1 MTNQKFQNA
10 VKALTSGVSSP
21 KAIERHFATV
31 STFEAQT
38 AQKIKELRVKY
49 IPVLRKI
56 YGLSKES
63 YREKS
68 ITMETFSCHIL
79 HVSATQYK
87 ALTKFTQIIITNP
100 SEAGELLLMPIQ
112 EVNKLFEPSRND
124 EGKRLKDGE
133 GNTVYKRK
141 DEEDEPSMSDRLHE
155 LESLLK
161 KAKDRVRTIEA
172 QIAALK
178 AESPAEKAA
187 IC

>member
-1 MTNQKFQNA
+1 MTSQKFKNA
-10 VKALTSGVSSP
+10 VKALTNGVSSP

-38 AQKIKELRVKY
+38 AQQIKELRVKY

-56 YGLSKES
+56 YSLSKES

-79 HVSATQYK
+79 HISATQYK

-100 SEAGELLLMPIQ
+100 SEAGELLALPIQ

-124 EGKRLKDGE
+124 EGKRLKDDE
-133 GNTVYKRK
+133 GNTIYKRK
-141 DEEDEPSMSDRLHE
+141 IEGDEPSKADKLNE
-155 LESLLK
+155 LETLLK
-161 KAKDRVRTIEA
+161 KAKDRVRAIEKK
-172 QIAALK
+172 IAELK

-187 IC
+187 AS